1 VLINEL
7 FQTGRFSKSDVPT
20 KMRTIIA
27 IHDVLV
33 GQTLTILVLLILI
46 GFILWKYLQKSFSHY
61 NSIKI

>member
-1 VLINEL
+1 
-7 FQTGRFSKSDVPT
+7 
-20 KMRTIIA
+20 MRTTIA